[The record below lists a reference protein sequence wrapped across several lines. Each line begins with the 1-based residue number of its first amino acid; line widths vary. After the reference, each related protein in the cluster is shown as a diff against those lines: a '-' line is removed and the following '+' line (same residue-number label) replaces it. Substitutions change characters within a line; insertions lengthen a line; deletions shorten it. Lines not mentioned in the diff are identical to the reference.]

1 MLNTPVLLL
10 IFNRPDYTRQVFESI
25 RKAKPAKLYIASDG
39 PRKDRPEDISLCAET
54 KAVVEQI
61 DWPCEVRKL
70 YRAENMSCDFA
81 IIDAINW
88 FFSFEESGIILED
101 DCLPAVSFFK
111 FCEILLEKY
120 QEDTQMAMIG
130 GTAFYNK
137 RISSKYNFFSGDFMY
152 TWGFATWKRVWSD
165 IDFYKKI
172 DLAEAE
178 SNLMQRYDNNE
189 LYVRYHLDILKNAQK
204 EPIVY
209 WDYSFFIHNLKKG
222 MVGIIPSINLV
233 SNIGNTGTHFVNSNS
248 MLLNTQI
255 EELEIGEDFQDT
267 GSSLTP
273 SQKKK
278 IMKTIIQKIYPV
290 GWRNRLYFIKAKV
303 MKMFGK

>member
-1 MLNTPVLLL
+1 MFNTPILFIV
-10 IFNRPDYTRQVFESI
+10 FNRPDTTQQVFNKI
-25 RKAKPAKLYIASDG
+25 REQQPAKLYITSDG
-39 PRKDRPEDISLCAET
+39 PRLNNET
-54 KAVVEQI
+54 DKLNCERVKAILDNI
-61 DWPCEVRKL
+61 DWPCDVKRL
-70 YRAENMSCDFA
+70 YAEENLGFSIRIKSA
-81 IIDAINW
+81 LQW
-88 FFSFEESGIILED
+88 FFENEEMGIILED

-120 QEDTQMAMIG
+120 QEDTQVAMIG